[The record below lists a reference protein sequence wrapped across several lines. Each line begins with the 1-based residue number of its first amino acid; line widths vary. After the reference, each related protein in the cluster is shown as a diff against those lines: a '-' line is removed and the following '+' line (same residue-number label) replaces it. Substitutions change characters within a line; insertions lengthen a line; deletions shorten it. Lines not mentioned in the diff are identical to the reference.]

1 MTEFMEQRIEENVM
15 EDALKLRG
23 VSKRYQ
29 GFALEDVSLTLPSG
43 CIMGFIGE
51 NGAGKTTTIKLILDM
66 IRRDGG
72 SIEVFGKDCRT
83 MRRSAWEN
91 IGVVL
96 DSCGFSEELTA
107 IHVSRIMSGIYKSWD
122 RQEFERLLV
131 NYHVDRNKRVKEY
144 SRGMKMKLSLAV
156 AMAHDTR
163 LLILDEA
170 TSGLDPVA
178 REELLDSFQ
187 DFIQDERRSIFISS
201 HIISDLEKICDYITF
216 IHKGRLLFSEE
227 KDVLLETHGLFHGTR
242 EGLAELPEGAVAGV
256 RESAFGV
263 EALVRRDLAPGGL
276 SLDKVGLEDIMLF
289 YSREGK

>member
-1 MTEFMEQRIEENVM
+1 MQ
-15 EDALKLRG
+15 DALRLQG
-23 VSKRYQ
+23 VLKRYH
-29 GFALEDVSLTLPSG
+29 GFTLDHVSFTLPSG

-66 IRRDGG
+66 IRRDSGTVE
-72 SIEVFGKDCRT
+72 IFGEDCRT
-83 MRRSAWEN
+83 MKRSAWED

-96 DSCGFSEELTA
+96 DSCGFSEELTGV
-107 IHVSRIMSGIYKSWD
+107 HVGRIMAGIYKNWD
-122 RQEFERLLV
+122 EAEFERLLD
-131 NYHVDRNKRVKEY
+131 NYHVDRNKKVKEY

-156 AMAHDTR
+156 AMAHDTK

-178 REELLDSFQ
+178 REELLESFQ

-216 IHKGRLLFSEE
+216 IHRGKLLFSEE
-227 KDVLLETHGLFHGTR
+227 KDVLLEDHGIFHGTK
-242 EGLAELPEGAVAGV
+242 EALSELPEHAVAGI

-263 EALVRRDLAPGGL
+263 EALVRRDKIPAGI
-276 SLDKVGLEDIMLF
+276 SLDRAGLEDIMLF
-289 YSREGK
+289 YSREGKR

>member
-1 MTEFMEQRIEENVM
+1 MQ
-15 EDALKLRG
+15 DALKLRG

-29 GFALEDVSLTLPSG
+29 GFALQDVNFTLPSG

-66 IRRDGG
+66 IRRDSG
-72 SIEVFGKDCRT
+72 SIEVFGEDCRL
-83 MRRSAWEN
+83 MKRDAWEN

-96 DSCGFSEELTA
+96 DSCGFAEELTA
-107 IHVSRIMSGIYKSWD
+107 NHVSRIMAGIYKSWD
-122 RQEFERLLV
+122 KQEFERLLAG
-131 NYHVDRNKRVKEY
+131 YHVDPGKRVKEY

-178 REELLDSFQ
+178 REELLESFQ

-216 IHKGRLLFSEE
+216 IHKGNILFSEE
-227 KDVLLETHGLFHGTR
+227 KDLLLENHGIFHGTR
-242 EGLAELPEGAVAGV
+242 EALRELPERAIAGI

-263 EALVRRDLAPGGL
+263 EALVRRNQVPGGL
-276 SLDKVGLEDIMLF
+276 SLDKAGLEDIMLF
-289 YSREGK
+289 YSREEK

>member
-1 MTEFMEQRIEENVM
+1 MQ
-15 EDALKLRG
+15 DALKLRG

-72 SIEVFGKDCRT
+72 SIEVFGEDCRT
-83 MRRSAWEN
+83 MKREAWEE

-107 IHVSRIMSGIYKSWD
+107 AHVGRIMAGIYRSWD
-122 RQEFERLLV
+122 GAEFERLLA

-178 REELLDSFQ
+178 REELLESFQ

-216 IHKGRLLFSEE
+216 IHKGNILFSEE
-227 KDVLLETHGLFHGTR
+227 KDLLLENHGIFHGTR
-242 EGLAELPEGAVAGV
+242 EALRELPGKAVAGI

-263 EALVRRDLAPGGL
+263 EALVRRDRAPGGL
-276 SLDKVGLEDIMLF
+276 ALEKAGLEDIMLF
-289 YSREGK
+289 YSREEK